1 MINQKIETYL
11 TVGLMFF
18 YTILNYGWLEKSS
31 SHPLAILLS
40 GILYVVVVYLIYG
53 IARMAYFK
61 KTYLLW
67 ISGVGAFVVGYLF
80 TGLSGVWSLL
90 TGLSM
95 ILFTGTIVGR
105 LTLKRT
111 DQKKV
116 FFATV
121 ITIIVFALAKFYP
134 QLINYVEASNEFVKS
149 LIADIEVYL
158 ATGNYSTSES
168 AQVMDSAR
176 KVFHMM
182 GRVMPALIVLNV
194 IMQFAFGYLV
204 FIYVTGRYELKQQ
217 LIAPFKYWKMPY
229 MAMLFLL
236 VAIPMRIFGV
246 EPFIIIADNIIV
258 FLTVFYSVT
267 GLALIEFYLRAFKLS
282 RLMRILFYL
291 MIFFSQMIGLLAAA
305 LLGFIDSFT
314 NWRNAGLLSFSK
326 E

>member
-1 MINQKIETYL
+1 
-11 TVGLMFF
+11 
-18 YTILNYGWLEKSS
+18 
-31 SHPLAILLS
+31 
-40 GILYVVVVYLIYG
+40 
-53 IARMAYFK
+53 
-61 KTYLLW
+61 
-67 ISGVGAFVVGYLF
+67 
-80 TGLSGVWSLL
+80 
-90 TGLSM
+90 M

-105 LTLKRT
+105 LTLKKVN
-111 DQKKV
+111 QKKV
-116 FFATV
+116 FFASV
-121 ITIIVFALAKFYP
+121 MTIIVFALAKFYP
-134 QLINYVEASNEFVKS
+134 QLINYLEASDEFVKS

-158 ATGNYSTSES
+158 ATGNYSSSES

-176 KVFHMM
+176 KVFYMI

-217 LIAPFKYWKMPY
+217 LLAPFKYWKMPY

-236 VAIPMRIFGV
+236 IAIPMRIFGK
-246 EPFIIIADNIIV
+246 EPFIIIADNIIA

-267 GLALIEFYLRAFKLS
+267 GLALIEYYLRAFKLS
-282 RLMRILFYL
+282 RLMRVLFYL

-314 NWRNAGLLSFSK
+314 NWRNSGQLSFSK

>member
-1 MINQKIETYL
+1 
-11 TVGLMFF
+11 
-18 YTILNYGWLEKSS
+18 
-31 SHPLAILLS
+31 
-40 GILYVVVVYLIYG
+40 
-53 IARMAYFK
+53 
-61 KTYLLW
+61 
-67 ISGVGAFVVGYLF
+67 
-80 TGLSGVWSLL
+80 
-90 TGLSM
+90 M

-116 FFATV
+116 FFASV

-246 EPFIIIADNIIV
+246 EPFIIIADNIIA